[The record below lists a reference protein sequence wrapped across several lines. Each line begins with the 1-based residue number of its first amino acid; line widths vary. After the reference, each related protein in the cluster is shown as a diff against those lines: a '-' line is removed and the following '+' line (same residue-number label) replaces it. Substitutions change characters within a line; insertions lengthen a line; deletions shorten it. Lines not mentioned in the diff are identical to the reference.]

1 MDVVLYLCAA
11 AVVIAGIQVLLELT
25 VPGGRVPPWVAARLI
40 WRRPVPP
47 VAAGLVVLMIAM
59 AIAQTVHPAIIG
71 ALERDPDGG
80 WWWRCVTAL
89 LVQSSGTPQILFN
102 LAALAAV
109 TPVAARTLGNRW
121 TLTVYL
127 VTGVT
132 SHLVSE
138 AAWQPTGAG
147 DSVAIC
153 GLVGALALYYLLR
166 GTRRELRLVLALIP
180 LAGVVLCALTNNHG
194 VGVLAGCVF
203 GVVFS
208 YLPTHGTARLTRR
221 PSAERAAGRT
231 GLRPANQMDGRQ

>member
-1 MDVVLYLCAA
+1 MDVVHYLCAA
-11 AVVIAGIQVLLELT
+11 AVVAAGIQVLLELT
-25 VPGGRVPPWVAARLI
+25 VPGGRVPPWEAARLI

-47 VAAGLVVLMIAM
+47 AAGGLAVLMIAM
-59 AIAQTVHPAIIG
+59 AIAQTVHPAVIG

-80 WWWRCVTAL
+80 WWRCVTAL
-89 LVQSSGTPQILFN
+89 LVQSSGTPQVLFN

-132 SHLVSE
+132 AHLVSE

-147 DSVAIC
+147 NSVAIC
-153 GLVGALALYYLLR
+153 GLVGALALYYLRR
-166 GTRRELRLVLALIP
+166 GTRRELRLVLVLIP
-180 LAGVVLCALTNNHG
+180 VAGVVLCALTDNHG

-221 PSAERAAGRT
+221 PSAEREAGRT
-231 GLRPANQMDGRQ
+231 ELRPANQVDGRQ